1 MLTVDQVLLY
11 EFYNIDKYN
20 CKKQPVRYDLLLTSI
35 LHMRKLSL
43 NSITKILWLES
54 GNDKTPAV
62 QLQNCLLITYFKKKN
77 SPGLFS
83 PGVTFLGNKFYLL
96 MLLHIPLVYS
106 QLEIFYDPGDK

>member
-62 QLQNCLLITYFKKKN
+62 QLQNCLLITYFKKKK
-77 SPGLFS
+77 FS
-83 PGVTFLGNKFYLL
+83 WTFFTRS
-96 MLLHIPLVYS
+96 HIS
-106 QLEIFYDPGDK
+106 GK